1 MALLWQKSMSVGN
14 DAIDHDH
21 RYLISFVN
29 TIELV
34 LQSPEDKKSLIDSLD
49 QLYEYGEEHFQ
60 REEAIQRKIKYPQ
73 SLAHKHSHS
82 KLLDQLK
89 VVQEKV
95 KAFETT
101 EELAEYSTDLTA
113 YLRTWLVNHVFNE
126 DMLLKPYL
134 LKHPKGLY

>member
-1 MALLWQKSMSVGN
+1 MALLWQNTMSVGN

-34 LQSPEDKKSLIDSLD
+34 LQSPEDKKSIMIALE
-49 QLYEYGEEHFQ
+49 QLYEYGEEHFKK
-60 REEAIQRKIKYPQ
+60 EEAIQRKIKYPQ
-73 SLAHKHSHS
+73 SLNHKHSHS

-89 VVQEKV
+89 VVQAKV
-95 KAFETT
+95 KGLESSGEISKYAPELTT
-101 EELAEYSTDLTA
+101 
-113 YLRTWLVNHVFNE
+113 YLRGWLVNHVFNE

>member
-1 MALLWQKSMSVGN
+1 MALLWQKTMSVGN

-21 RYLISFVN
+21 RYLISFIN

-34 LQSPEDKKSLIDSLD
+34 LQSPEDKKSIMDALD

-60 REEAIQRKIKYPQ
+60 REETIQRKIKYPK
-73 SLAHKHSHS
+73 SLNHKHIHS

-89 VVQEKV
+89 VVKEKI
-95 KAFETT
+95 KGLDSAGEISKYAPELTT
-101 EELAEYSTDLTA
+101 
-113 YLRTWLVNHVFNE
+113 YLRGWLINRVFNE